1 MSLSLFRPF
10 DDSLM
15 TSFFDHSFRPSKNMM
30 ALDLSENKQE
40 YTIKANAPGAT
51 KDNVSVTFKNDILTI
66 SVETN
71 QHNEETDDG
80 HHWHFTERSYGK
92 STRKVQFPHG
102 VVKSSDID
110 ATVQNGVI
118 NLVLP
123 KNITKDDTT
132 QIEVK

>member
-1 MSLSLFRPF
+1 MSLSLFHPF
-10 DDSLM
+10 RDDLM
-15 TSFFDHSFRPSKNMM
+15 TSFFDHSFRPSKNLM
-30 ALDLSENKQE
+30 ALDLSENKEQ

-51 KDNVSVTFKNDILTI
+51 KDNVSVNFKNDILTI

-71 QHNEETDDG
+71 QHNEKTDDG
-80 HHWHFTERSYGK
+80 HHWHFTERCYGK
-92 STRKVQFPHG
+92 TTRKVQFPNG

-123 KNITKDDTT
+123 KNQTKEDTT
-132 QIEVK
+132 HIEVK